1 MTEATLAPAPV
12 RVEPGRVRLEP
23 MQAAAV
29 ALCSVPLAL
38 LAADG
43 IGGGLGANP
52 IEEITHRTGWWTL
65 ALLLAT
71 LSITPVRRAT
81 GWNRVAR
88 LRRTIGLAAFF
99 YACLHV
105 LTYFGLDQLFALDYL
120 AEDIAE
126 RPYITVGFTAWLIL
140 VPLAVTSTRGWIRR
154 LGRRWQR
161 LHRLVYVAALLGVV
175 HFLWLVK
182 ADSREPLIF
191 AAVLLVLLASR
202 VIAFRA
208 RR

>member
-1 MTEATLAPAPV
+1 MAEATISGAPIRA
-12 RVEPGRVRLEP
+12 ESGRFRFEP
-23 MQAAAV
+23 MQVAAV

-38 LAADG
+38 LIADG
-43 IGGGLGANP
+43 MGGGLGANP

-71 LSITPVRRAT
+71 LSITPLRRAT
-81 GWNRVAR
+81 GWNRIAR

-105 LTYFGLDQLFALDYL
+105 LTYFGLDQLFALDFL

-126 RPYITVGFTAWLIL
+126 RPYITVGFAAWLIL

-154 LGRRWQR
+154 LGKRWQR
-161 LHRLVYVAALLGVV
+161 LHRLVYLAALLGVV
-175 HFLWLVK
+175 HFLWSVK

-191 AAVLLVLLASR
+191 AAVLLVLFASR
-202 VIAFRA
+202 LLAVRP

>member
-1 MTEATLAPAPV
+1 MTEATLPRAPV
-12 RVEPGRVRLEP
+12 RSRPERFRVEP
-23 MQAAAV
+23 MQVAAV
-29 ALCSVPLAL
+29 ALCSLPLAL
-38 LAADG
+38 LALDG
-43 IGGGLGANP
+43 IDGGLGANP
-52 IEEITHRTGWWTL
+52 IEEVTHRTGWWTL

-71 LSITPVRRAT
+71 LSITPLRRAT
-81 GWNRVAR
+81 GWNRIAP

-99 YACLHV
+99 YSCLHV

-161 LHRLVYVAALLGVV
+161 LHRLVYLAGLLGVV

-191 AAVLLVLLASR
+191 GAVLLVLLAVR
-202 VIAFRA
+202 LVAFRA